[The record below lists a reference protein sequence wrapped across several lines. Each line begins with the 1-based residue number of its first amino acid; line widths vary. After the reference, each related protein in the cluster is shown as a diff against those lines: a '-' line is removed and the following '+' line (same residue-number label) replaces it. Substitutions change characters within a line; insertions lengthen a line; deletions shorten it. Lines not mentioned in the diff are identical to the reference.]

1 LVHELS
7 GINVKFFE
15 LNAVTSVSVKL
26 AEDSVTVF
34 VGDRKVNL
42 ELLEE
47 VFEEAADL
55 LSVE

>member
-1 LVHELS
+1 MVHELS
-7 GINVKFFE
+7 GINVKLFK
-15 LNAVTSVSVKL
+15 LNAITSVSVKL

>member
-7 GINVKFFE
+7 GINVKLFE

>member
-1 LVHELS
+1 MVHELS
-7 GINVKFFE
+7 GINVKLFE

>member
-1 LVHELS
+1 MVHELS
-7 GINVKFFE
+7 GINVKLFE

-42 ELLEE
+42 ELLNQ
-47 VFEEAADL
+47 L
-55 LSVE
+55 LKQRKKAYGLV